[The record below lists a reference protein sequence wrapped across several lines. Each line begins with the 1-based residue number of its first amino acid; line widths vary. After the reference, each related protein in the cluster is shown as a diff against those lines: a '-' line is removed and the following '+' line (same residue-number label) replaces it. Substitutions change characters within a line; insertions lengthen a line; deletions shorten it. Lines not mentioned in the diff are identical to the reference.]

1 MGQQATATVIDS
13 FTPET
18 QCQRMDLQTFVQWQP
33 EEVGHYELVDGI
45 PTKMQPTGSHVNI
58 AGFLAA
64 ELIFEI
70 RCQKLPYSLPRNCL
84 VQSPD
89 RQSGYIPDVLVAHRE
104 HLKEEPRWSTA
115 STIEN
120 GAMVPLVIEVVST
133 NWSNDYGRKLLDYGQ
148 LGIQEYWI
156 VDYRGL
162 GAARYIGTPKQPTIT
177 ILQLEDGEYIEAKYR
192 AGDTLISGIFPD
204 LTLTAD
210 EIFAAAD

>member
-1 MGQQATATVIDS
+1 MDTKVTAVIDH
-13 FTPET
+13 PNLEVKR
-18 QCQRMDLQTFVQWQP
+18 QRMDLETFVQWQP
-33 EEVGHYELVDGI
+33 EEVGHYELIDGI
-45 PTKMQPTGSHVNI
+45 PTKMQPTGSHANI

-70 RCQKLPYSLPRNCL
+70 RRQKLPYSLPRDCL

-89 RQSGYIPDVLVAHRE
+89 GESGYIPDVLVAHRE
-104 HLKEEPRWSTA
+104 RLKEEPQWSTA

-120 GAMVPLVIEVVST
+120 GTTVPLVIEVVST
-133 NWSNDYGRKLLDYGQ
+133 NWSNNYGRKLIDYEQ

-162 GAARYIGTPKQPTIT
+162 GAARYIGPPKQPTIT

-210 EIFAAAD
+210 DVFSAAD